1 MMKTDRSTSNTG
13 ASTGSRLIPKFSTPL
28 AALALAAVAF
38 VSLHGQL
45 STVRYVV
52 GIITFDGNK
61 TISANVLKEV
71 LQLKESRL
79 WNFTEFNRR
88 SLKLDAFNLR
98 NYYISKGFLEV
109 EVEESFE
116 TLNDNSV
123 DIVFKINEGARSR
136 LRSVTVQGNRSLEE
150 RQILRLLDLRIGRP
164 FNLAAFGRNF
174 SDLEYKYHTLGKLFF
189 NMEHIYAPG
198 TDIDLTLLIEEGP
211 DVYIDKIQVV
221 GLDKVDSSFVLRE
234 LEFRSDD
241 LYNAEMVQLSERQI
255 FETSLFSLVDILP
268 KKSERTGNWVNVTIE
283 VREME
288 KRDLLIEP
296 GFAHIPSSS
305 SGGEPFSGIEGAVRL
320 VDRSIYNS
328 GVRMGLKSSVDF
340 PIDVLVNRGSVPVIF
355 RSDLSFSGNWLLK
368 FRAPNT
374 LRFFVDRAPE
384 LLRVDEPI
392 FRYGTEWTGLHRF
405 SEESVL
411 RGGLRW
417 TRIIS
422 DRMTEEEQQRE
433 QQRSL
438 SLRFRH
444 RDLDNLITP
453 REGWSLTI
461 DSEVVGWILG
471 GTQDYYKVEFDFRR
485 FQPLSRGRVFAFRTK
500 IGRMDRLF
508 EDSAYIPSYGL
519 FYLGG
524 STSLRGWPAQR
535 YLTSEN
541 DGLVRPLGGLIKV
554 LFNSELRIP
563 LRGVLGVNL
572 FVDGGIL
579 AVSLSELAN
588 QVEAWKEGEG
598 WNYGAELTV
607 STPLGPIRLYYAIP
621 ITNPGKAVMNLGVPY
636 AF

>member
-136 LRSVTVQGNRSLEE
+136 LRSVTVQGNRSLEK

-221 GLDKVDSSFVLRE
+221 GLDKVDSSFVLRSWSFAPTICTM
-234 LEFRSDD
+234 LKWS
-241 LYNAEMVQLSERQI
+241 NSLSG
-255 FETSLFSLVDILP
+255 
-268 KKSERTGNWVNVTIE
+268 K
-283 VREME
+283 
-288 KRDLLIEP
+288 
-296 GFAHIPSSS
+296 
-305 SGGEPFSGIEGAVRL
+305 
-320 VDRSIYNS
+320 Y
-328 GVRMGLKSSVDF
+328 LKH
-340 PIDVLVNRGSVPVIF
+340 
-355 RSDLSFSGNWLLK
+355 LSFLW
-368 FRAPNT
+368 
-374 LRFFVDRAPE
+374 
-384 LLRVDEPI
+384 
-392 FRYGTEWTGLHRF
+392 
-405 SEESVL
+405 
-411 RGGLRW
+411 
-417 TRIIS
+417 
-422 DRMTEEEQQRE
+422 
-433 QQRSL
+433 
-438 SLRFRH
+438 
-444 RDLDNLITP
+444 
-453 REGWSLTI
+453 
-461 DSEVVGWILG
+461 
-471 GTQDYYKVEFDFRR
+471 
-485 FQPLSRGRVFAFRTK
+485 
-500 IGRMDRLF
+500 
-508 EDSAYIPSYGL
+508 
-519 FYLGG
+519 
-524 STSLRGWPAQR
+524 
-535 YLTSEN
+535 
-541 DGLVRPLGGLIKV
+541 
-554 LFNSELRIP
+554 
-563 LRGVLGVNL
+563 
-572 FVDGGIL
+572 
-579 AVSLSELAN
+579 
-588 QVEAWKEGEG
+588 
-598 WNYGAELTV
+598 
-607 STPLGPIRLYYAIP
+607 
-621 ITNPGKAVMNLGVPY
+621 
-636 AF
+636 

>member
-1 MMKTDRSTSNTG
+1 MKTVRSTSNIG
-13 ASTGSRLIPKFSTPL
+13 ASTGSRLIPKIRTPL
-28 AALALAAVAF
+28 AALALAAVTS
-38 VSLHGQL
+38 VSLHGQI
-45 STVRYVV
+45 STVKYIVRT
-52 GIITFDGNK
+52 IKFEGNE
-61 TISANVLKEV
+61 TLSANDLKEV
-71 LQLKESRL
+71 LKLKEPIL
-79 WNFTEFNRR
+79 WNSTEFNRR
-88 SLKLDAFNLR
+88 SLKLDAFSLR

-109 EVEESFE
+109 EVEEFFE
-116 TLNDNSV
+116 TLNDNGV
-123 DIVFKINEGARSR
+123 DIVFKINEGARSI
-136 LRSVTVQGNRSLEE
+136 LRSVIVQGNRSIEE
-150 RQILRLLDLRIGRP
+150 KQILRLLDLRIGKP
-164 FNLAAFGRNF
+164 LNLSALGRNF
-174 SDLEYKYHTLGKLFF
+174 SELEFKYHTLGKLFF
-189 NMEHIYAPG
+189 NMEQVYVPG

-221 GLDKVDSSFVLRE
+221 GLDNVDSTFLLRE
-234 LEFRSDD
+234 LDFRSGE

-255 FETSLFSLVDILP
+255 FETSLFSLVNILP
-268 KKSERTGNWVNVTIE
+268 EKSERTGNWVNVIIE

-288 KRDLLIEP
+288 KRNLLIEP

-305 SGGEPFSGIEGAVRL
+305 SGGEPISGIEGAVRL

-340 PIDVLVNRGSVPVIF
+340 PIDVLINRGSVPVIF
-355 RSDLSFSGNWLLK
+355 RSDLSFTNNWFLK

-392 FRYGTEWTGLHRF
+392 LRYGTEWTGLHRF

-417 TRIIS
+417 TRIKS
-422 DRMTEEEQQRE
+422 DRMTAEQQQKE

-444 RDLDNLITP
+444 RDLDNLIVP
-453 REGWSLTI
+453 QDGWSLTI

-471 GTQDYYKVEFDFRR
+471 GTQDYYKVDFDYRR
-485 FQPLSRGRVFAFRTK
+485 YQPLSKGRVFAFRAK

-508 EDSAYIPSYGL
+508 DNAPYIPSYDL

-524 STSLRGWPAQR
+524 STSLRGWTAQR
-535 YLTSEN
+535 YLTSKS
-541 DGLVRPLGGLIKV
+541 DGVVRPVGGLIKV

-563 LRGVLGVNL
+563 IGGIFGVDL

-588 QVEAWKEGEG
+588 QVEAWKEGAG

-621 ITNPGKAVMNLGVPY
+621 FTEPGKSVINLGVPY